1 MSEHTLKQ
9 IHRPGVED
17 EGGHHDGEDQ
27 GRRKHAERGRT
38 HSENFKPGI
47 QGEQKADIHKI

>member
-38 HSENFKPGI
+38 HSENFKPRI
-47 QGEQKADIHKI
+47 QGEQNADIHKI